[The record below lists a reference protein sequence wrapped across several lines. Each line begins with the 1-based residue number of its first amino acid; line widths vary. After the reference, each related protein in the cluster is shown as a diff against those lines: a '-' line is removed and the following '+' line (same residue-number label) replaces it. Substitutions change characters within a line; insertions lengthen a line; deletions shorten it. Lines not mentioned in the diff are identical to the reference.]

1 MNLIRIKSI
10 YNVRHPSSIPLQ
22 DTGDQVK
29 ECPVGSFCPAGTES
43 GTENLCPIGKNSLN
57 LFLKILKSF

>member
-1 MNLIRIKSI
+1 MNLMRIKSI
-10 YNVRHPSSIPLQ
+10 YNVRHPSSITVQ

-43 GTENLCPIGKNSLN
+43 GTENLCPIGKNSL
-57 LFLKILKSF
+57 L